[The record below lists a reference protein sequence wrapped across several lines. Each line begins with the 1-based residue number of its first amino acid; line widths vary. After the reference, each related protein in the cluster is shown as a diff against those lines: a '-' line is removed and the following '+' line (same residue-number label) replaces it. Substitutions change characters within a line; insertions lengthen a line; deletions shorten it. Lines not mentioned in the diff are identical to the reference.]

1 MAHWLLAEEIG
12 LIASVLLKGVLLV
25 GVRKSDLRFD
35 IELSSAMGL
44 LSVLLDSQRIVKLL
58 IVVGKIELII
68 GWLW

>member
-35 IELSSAMGL
+35 IELGSAMGL

>member
-44 LSVLLDSQRIVKLL
+44 LSVLLDSQRVVKLL
-58 IVVGKIELII
+58 VVVGKIELII
-68 GWLW
+68 GWL